1 MKKLM
6 IMLSAASLAIGLRAA
21 GPYPSGS
28 AFNGET
34 LDEAEQA
41 LWSSTEGLSIDKE
54 VTAVGYLK
62 DRPEL
67 FNETTKGNSLKI
79 STSLSA
85 PVYRAIVEGA
95 TPQDIGTGVYVDTLV
110 KFTAFDPEDV
120 ATIDG
125 TDAKLAV
132 WVKEIEGET
141 PSYQLMVTAGR
152 VDGETVT
159 VQNYVCATQSAIN
172 TDDWYRLTIKSIKN
186 INGDGLMGFVVF
198 VDGDV
203 VSSGESKFANV
214 TLTQQAALW
223 DDSGKLFPALVKQD
237 STLKQV
243 GFAGQGHIDDF
254 SITDAAPGFAAD
266 LPSFTVTGGD
276 HVVSFMLGNKT
287 WNVGDDPLVF
297 IANSAAPRIATI
309 VYETG
314 YFGDETQELEIA
326 AGAALA
332 VGNAKALAA
341 TVTIDG
347 KETKCETLA
356 DAIAAVNAA
365 TSAVTLKLGAAAA
378 GITLANANATITI
391 DLAGQTITQGA
402 EDTAAI
408 YVESGMVVVDDTVGG
423 GTVQGIEDAGLIALV
438 VTEGSA
444 TLSKG
449 IYKGVVGGEGL
460 AITSADVKILASAN
474 PEGVSATLPE
484 GMMLQEGTDGY
495 LSLVEMT
502 VEEDGTAAHPYT
514 ISTVADLEK
523 LNTHKTGS
531 KFFELK
537 NDITLTEKWAGIGT
551 YDNDKNAD
559 AFDGTFDGKGFAIRG
574 VTFAD
579 NGAGKNNYRGF
590 FNQVNNA
597 TIKNLTIEGD
607 GFGTDVPAGEYGCAL
622 VVGCANNST
631 IENCVA
637 SGTIASGTH
646 NVGGIAVRIK
656 DTTIKGCTNKA
667 NITGSYTKVGGIVV
681 LCQNS
686 TASFLI
692 ENCTNEG
699 TLTVAG
705 NAEKA
710 GKDGLGGIIA
720 YVGDAKLTLKGCSNT
735 GALVTGEGAHPLAK
749 VGQIVG
755 YAYTAFAV
763 EGTFTVR
770 DDIRSVGSND
780 HAANGLNF
788 ATVADGV
795 ATLVADSAAV
805 NGANLK
811 VMAAGQTVTLGAIG
825 ESITLDTTLATVTV
839 TTTAEN
845 AEVKQEG
852 NVYTVVAK
860 TGITAWTDV
869 TDDTPLADIP
879 GVSADD
885 AAKLGA
891 SNVKPSAIATWA
903 NDAAKGNVTV
913 GEAINLD
920 AFVMDA
926 ANTAT
931 TAELEAKAAAEITQE
946 VLDAIVADGTA
957 ADISAIAAKYP
968 NATVTV
974 VPATEL
980 VSTDTA
986 KFFKLK
992 FELKVAQ

>member
-41 LWSSTEGLSIDKE
+41 LWSSTEGLSIDKD
-54 VTAVGYLK
+54 VTAIDYLK
-62 DRPEL
+62 VRPEQ

-85 PVYRAIVEGA
+85 PAYRAIVAGA

-125 TDAKLAV
+125 TEAKLAV

-203 VSSGESKFANV
+203 VSCGESKFANV

-243 GFAGQGHIDDF
+243 GFAGQGNIDDL
-254 SITDAAPGFAAD
+254 SITDVAPSFAAD
-266 LPSFTVTGGD
+266 LPSFTVKGGE
-276 HVVSFMLGNKT
+276 HVVSFTLGDKT
-287 WNVGDDPLVF
+287 WNMGDEALVF
-297 IANSAAPRIATI
+297 IANADAPRIAKI

-314 YFGDETQELEIA
+314 YFGDETQELVIS
-326 AGAALA
+326 AGAELM

-347 KETKCETLA
+347 TEMKCETLA
-356 DAIAAVNAA
+356 DAVTAVNAA

-391 DLAGQTITQGA
+391 DLAGQTITQGE

-408 YVESGMVVVDDTVGG
+408 YVDSGMVVVDDTVGG
-423 GTVQGIEDAGLIALV
+423 GTVQGIEAAGLIALV
-438 VTEGSA
+438 VSEGSA
-444 TLSKG
+444 TLNKG
-449 IYKGVVGGEGL
+449 IYEGVVGGEGL

-474 PEGVSATLPE
+474 PDGVVATLPE

-495 LSLVEMT
+495 LSLVASAPTKPET
-502 VEEDGTAAHPYT
+502 WEE
-514 ISTVADLEK
+514 
-523 LNTHKTGS
+523 
-531 KFFELK
+531 
-537 NDITLTEKWAGIGT
+537 
-551 YDNDKNAD
+551 
-559 AFDGTFDGKGFAIRG
+559 
-574 VTFAD
+574 
-579 NGAGKNNYRGF
+579 
-590 FNQVNNA
+590 
-597 TIKNLTIEGD
+597 
-607 GFGTDVPAGEYGCAL
+607 
-622 VVGCANNST
+622 
-631 IENCVA
+631 
-637 SGTIASGTH
+637 
-646 NVGGIAVRIK
+646 
-656 DTTIKGCTNKA
+656 
-667 NITGSYTKVGGIVV
+667 
-681 LCQNS
+681 
-686 TASFLI
+686 
-692 ENCTNEG
+692 
-699 TLTVAG
+699 
-705 NAEKA
+705 
-710 GKDGLGGIIA
+710 
-720 YVGDAKLTLKGCSNT
+720 
-735 GALVTGEGAHPLAK
+735 
-749 VGQIVG
+749 
-755 YAYTAFAV
+755 
-763 EGTFTVR
+763 
-770 DDIRSVGSND
+770 
-780 HAANGLNF
+780 
-788 ATVADGV
+788 
-795 ATLVADSAAV
+795 
-805 NGANLK
+805 
-811 VMAAGQTVTLGAIG
+811 
-825 ESITLDTTLATVTV
+825 
-839 TTTAEN
+839 
-845 AEVKQEG
+845 
-852 NVYTVVAK
+852 
-860 TGITAWTDV
+860 V
-869 TDDTPLADIP
+869 TDDTPMTDLP
-879 GVSADD
+879 GVTAEVAGALTGAGVTVSA
-885 AAKLGA
+885 
-891 SNVKPSAIATWA
+891 VKTWA
-903 NDAAKGNVTV
+903 TGSGAVVAG
-913 GEAINLD
+913 APINLD

-931 TAELEAKAAAEITQE
+931 TAELEAKAAAEITQA
-946 VLDAIVADGTA
+946 VLDAIVAAGTA
-957 ADISAIAAKYP
+957 ADVSAIAEKYP